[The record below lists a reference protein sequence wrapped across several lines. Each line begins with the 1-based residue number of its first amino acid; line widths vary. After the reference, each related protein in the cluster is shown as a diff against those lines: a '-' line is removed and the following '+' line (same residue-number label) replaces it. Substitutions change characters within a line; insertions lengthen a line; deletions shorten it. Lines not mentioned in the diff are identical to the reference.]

1 MPLAVTISA
10 GGKKR
15 GDMVM
20 ENICGDMSRV
30 VKVEERAKSNSH
42 RIDKLEGLAVE
53 IRAQNE
59 NIARLCAELEFTNK
73 QLSLHD
79 TRLCEIEKQPRARLN
94 SLWSA
99 VITAFLG
106 AAIGAVITAIASLI

>member
-1 MPLAVTISA
+1 MT
-10 GGKKR
+10 
-15 GDMVM
+15 
-20 ENICGDMSRV
+20 ENICGDISRL
-30 VKVEERAKSNSH
+30 VKTEDRAKSNSH

-59 NIARLCAELEFTNK
+59 NIARLCAELEFTNR

-94 SLWSA
+94 SLFCA
-99 VITAFLG
+99 VISAFFGAALG
-106 AAIGAVITAIASLI
+106 AVVTAVTSLI